1 MSSHFEV
8 QTFDQRL
15 GHFFSNAQN
24 ALGNDFQDVLESL
37 NLAQHKK
44 KLSKLPLTQT
54 IRLLEQFNVSLDS
67 VMKETID
74 YECLHSQYLGLDNL
88 PGKYLDKV
96 PFSSR
101 YTSIYMLNFVT
112 QEFGEHT
119 TQTIM
124 KHFQLKKSHLQDL
137 TSTNNFLLPFDICNY
152 VYEYYGSEMVKKMG
166 QSSFELLA
174 NSLNGNRL
182 SQASGVA
189 EMFELFFEEIAPRSV
204 EKNYFWNIEKICSNK
219 ITVAGRPNPEIREAF
234 GSDKK
239 ITQEAAYLVRKGFLE
254 MMPALIGNFD
264 VTIETTRKTKSSEV
278 CDLYDI
284 HYSTKA

>member
-74 YECLHSQYLGLDNL
+74 YDCLHSQYLGQDIL

-112 QEFGEHT
+112 QEFGEQT

-124 KHFQLKKSHLQDL
+124 KHFQLKKSHMQDL
-137 TSTNNFLLPFDICNY
+137 ASTNNFLLPFDICNY
-152 VYEYYGSEMVKKMG
+152 VYEYYGNEMVEKMG

-174 NSLNGNRL
+174 NSFNGKLL
-182 SQASGVA
+182 SQASGVE
-189 EMFELFFEEIAPRSV
+189 EMFELFFEEIAPSSV

-234 GSDKK
+234 GSDNK
-239 ITQEAAYLVRKGFLE
+239 ITQEAAHLLRKGFLK
-254 MMPALIGNFD
+254 MMPALNGDFD
-264 VTIETTRKTKSSEV
+264 VTIETTRITKSGDLV
-278 CDLYDI
+278 DLYDI
-284 HYSTKA
+284 HYKRH